1 MLLSVTTRMD
11 SYLQFITVLIL
22 FVFVLVVTY
31 LVTRWIAKYQKGK
44 TLDGNLEIIE
54 TCRIAS
60 NKYVQI
66 VRAGSK
72 YLVIAVGKDEVHM
85 LAEVSEE
92 QLNLKEPEQGQ
103 MTDFASVLDRVKKL
117 REKEKTKG

>member
-11 SYLQFITVLIL
+11 SYLQFMTVLIL
-22 FVFVLVVTY
+22 FVFVLVITY
-31 LVTRWIAKYQKGK
+31 LVTRWIARYQKGK
-44 TLDGNLEIIE
+44 AGIGNLEVVE

-66 VRAGSK
+66 VRAGKK

-85 LAEVSEE
+85 LSELTGEEIDLRENE
-92 QLNLKEPEQGQ
+92 QEQAL
-103 MTDFASVLDRVKKL
+103 DFAGVFEKVK
-117 REKEKTKG
+117 RMKEKDKD

>member
-31 LVTRWIAKYQKGK
+31 LVTRWIARYQKGK
-44 TLDGNLEIIE
+44 TIVGNLEVIE
-54 TCRIAS
+54 TCRITS
-60 NKYVQI
+60 NKYIQI

-85 LAEVSEE
+85 LSELSEDQLGLQSTE
-92 QLNLKEPEQGQ
+92 QEPIA
-103 MTDFASVLDRVKKL
+103 DFASVLARVKKL
-117 REKEKTKG
+117 REKEKD